1 MKVTMQICADNQ
13 FKQLGFSMVEILVT
27 ILIISLAVL
36 GSAGLQVQALKT
48 NQGGQFRN
56 QAVFLL
62 NDMVER
68 MKANKVYSVS
78 ASSVPG
84 YDTTLATTTDCGVT
98 SCSPTQLAAYD
109 VTQWGASIAAV
120 LPQGTGTVTQ
130 TTTGNPSSYTVTIN
144 WVDRKTN
151 TKYATAGAALA
162 TEAVSITTNIQIA
175 N

>member
-1 MKVTMQICADNQ
+1 MDADYQ
-13 FKQLGFSMVEILVT
+13 SKQYGFSMVEILVT

-68 MKANKVYSVS
+68 MKANKAYSVS
-78 ASSVPG
+78 STTG
-84 YDTTLATTTDCGVT
+84 YGDTTSSAGMTTDCYAAPCAAGA
-98 SCSPTQLAAYD
+98 LAAYD
-109 VTQWGASIAAV
+109 IAKWQAAILAV
-120 LPQGTGTVTQ
+120 LPQGTGSVTQ
-130 TTTGNPSSYTVTIN
+130 TVTGNPSSYRVTIN

-151 TKYATAGAALA
+151 TKYATAGAALP